1 LLRVMVWHCGSSLSN
16 IPYIFNKHRRFID
29 DRSRYRY
36 TAVSEYHAFRIAPA
50 AAHARRVRPTVA
62 HAMPVG
68 GVVGK
73 RQLFRPDGPLVSEI
87 GFGAWYVKAT
97 PRSLTS

>member
-1 LLRVMVWHCGSSLSN
+1 MIDPDIDTPRYHSYN
-16 IPYIFNKHRRFID
+16 IVFI
-29 DRSRYRY
+29 SY
-36 TAVSEYHAFRIAPA
+36 SMHAPRAACTRIA
-50 AAHARRVRPTVA
+50 HVVRRVRPIVA

>member
-1 LLRVMVWHCGSSLSN
+1 MIDPDIDTPRYQN
-16 IPYIFNKHRRFID
+16 ITLFAYSAGGTR
-29 DRSRYRY
+29 
-36 TAVSEYHAFRIAPA
+36 AVRATR
-50 AAHARRVRPTVA
+50 RRVRPTVA